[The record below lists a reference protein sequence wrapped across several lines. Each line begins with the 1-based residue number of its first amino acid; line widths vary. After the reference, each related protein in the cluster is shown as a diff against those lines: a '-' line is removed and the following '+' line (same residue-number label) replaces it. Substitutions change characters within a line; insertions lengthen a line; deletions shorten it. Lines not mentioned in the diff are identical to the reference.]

1 MVERPVR
8 ECVKLFNIEDTSLLD
23 DIANVQKACQKILN
37 KNKIMTENEPENK
50 PEVMKPKETRN
61 PKPEDN
67 PSASL
72 IKEESRTDFSQ
83 VNIAYEDIS
92 LLQLETSK
100 SSRIFKDDEDASSSI
115 TDWSEI
121 FEVQEEDFIDSI
133 MPVTL
138 I

>member
-1 MVERPVR
+1 M
-8 ECVKLFNIEDTSLLD
+8 
-23 DIANVQKACQKILN
+23 N
-37 KNKIMTENEPENK
+37 KTHNSKKENK
-50 PEVMKPKETRN
+50 QKVKKQKRKSELEKLEIPNWSPPRGKRN
-61 PKPEDN
+61 QKPEDN